1 MYSINCVDTEMNG
14 YHCFNFQK
22 NVLTKFLPQANKKVS
37 NFHFGLSLKRS
48 QGEVHDFSGEVQ
60 KFLGEVQNDLRG
72 GAHLPT
78 KSSHAI
84 NLKLSYLALPTCSA
98 LFFQL
103 EGQGSNTTGQPSS
116 EENPENKRKKS
127 HTSSQ
132 NPNDRSFLS
141 WIMSALCR
149 GGGSTS
155 DSDEASNK
163 IDSNGA
169 STSKQDSPRTRS
181 KGTSKKGNRSP
192 VMLELEDLDDSKSRK
207 TDKDL
212 KNGSVAKSDSSV
224 VNSQRTP
231 TDVDPLKPK
240 TKTGQLAGIGR
251 DKGEGGKGKNK
262 SNSKSAKRGDCSRNC
277 TGRACKRCG
286 AFKNNDDD
294 DGGYDDDDG
303 NNDGGNY
310 ELLAKRRT
318 DQGSSK
324 HEKQGARKDEG
335 RGRSDKRSEAV
346 AHQTRSQANPGKKSG
361 MYNEWP
367 RYLHCLAGLFTK
379 LLIIYY

>member
-1 MYSINCVDTEMNG
+1 M
-14 YHCFNFQK
+14 
-22 NVLTKFLPQANKKVS
+22 
-37 NFHFGLSLKRS
+37 
-48 QGEVHDFSGEVQ
+48 
-60 KFLGEVQNDLRG
+60 
-72 GAHLPT
+72 
-78 KSSHAI
+78 SS
-84 NLKLSYLALPTCSA
+84 
-98 LFFQL
+98 
-103 EGQGSNTTGQPSS
+103 
-116 EENPENKRKKS
+116 
-127 HTSSQ
+127 
-132 NPNDRSFLS
+132 
-141 WIMSALCR
+141 LCR

-212 KNGSVAKSDSSV
+212 KNDSVAKSDISV
-224 VNSQRTP
+224 VNSKRTP
-231 TDVDPLKPK
+231 TDVDPLKSK

-277 TGRACKRCG
+277 TGRACKKCG
-286 AFKNNDDD
+286 AFKNDD
-294 DGGYDDDDG
+294 DDDDG

-335 RGRSDKRSEAV
+335 RGRGDKRSEAV

-361 MYNEWP
+361 MYNGQDT
-367 RYLHCLAGLFTK
+367 YTVLQAYSQNC
-379 LLIIYY
+379 